1 MFQSNSDLKQSLGK
15 AVWSGITSRARTLVC
30 NRQLPRPHICI
41 MTITNSSKKVA
52 KATDDF
58 VESEAQQILDSVE
71 RLHIFQGGYINYLV
85 MLARLSHQINVNEWL
100 KDNTDETDVDCIG
113 VMIEFFT
120 DLIKIKDA
128 HRADIHLDDS
138 EMNALRN
145 LENLVRKD

>member
-1 MFQSNSDLKQSLGK
+1 MTN
-15 AVWSGITSRARTLVC
+15 TL
-30 NRQLPRPHICI
+30 N
-41 MTITNSSKKVA
+41 SKKVA

-71 RLHIFQGGYINYLV
+71 RLHTCAGGFSPCLV
-85 MLARLSHQINVNEWL
+85 MVARLAHQVNVNEWIR
-100 KDNTDETDVDCIG
+100 DNTDPQDLETMG
-113 VMIEFFT
+113 VLIEFFT

-145 LENLVRKD
+145 LDNLVRKD

>member
-1 MFQSNSDLKQSLGK
+1 M
-15 AVWSGITSRARTLVC
+15 LVRV
-30 NRQLPRPHICI
+30 RQLPGPHICI
-41 MTITNSSKKVA
+41 MTNTLNSKKVA

-71 RLHIFQGGYINYLV
+71 RLHTCAGGFSPCLV
-85 MLARLSHQINVNEWL
+85 MVARLAHQVNVNEWIR
-100 KDNTDETDVDCIG
+100 DNTDPQDLETMG
-113 VMIEFFT
+113 VLIEFFT

-145 LENLVRKD
+145 LDNLVRKD